1 MTYEPMVNDWGSIMN
16 MSKTDMELVIERLVT
31 RVNELE
37 ARVSRVEWG
46 LRDDTAYKPII
57 NAWGS
62 R

>member
-1 MTYEPMVNDWGSIMN
+1 MTQMTQ
-16 MSKTDMELVIERLVT
+16 TDMELVIERLVT

-37 ARVSRVEWG
+37 VRVSRVEWG

-62 R
+62 RQ